1 MEFSGSPYVPPG
13 YRAIN
18 FELVTPVYPQ
28 PTPQYLSASAG
39 LALPNQVAVAIRSA
53 IGIFTSADMA
63 DGWLASAWSGVIGC
77 VRDLEPVTSSM
88 RERAKESRMTSGAAA
103 SLAVSYWMVWSAVLR
118 AECAAIFSYPLVK
131 GVYGGMHSAWG
142 EAIPL
147 HHHRQIVYL
156 HAVPHVIPHHP
167 LWPVYIPP
175 AYDNIIITLP
185 GSGELNFAPVKPVP
199 VTFAG
204 STVSSAWKNPA
215 ELDCHTHIRWAW
227 TGGSIDSEW
236 GKPDPEPDPPP
247 TDPDPPLPDHSPSHT
262 IMNNV
267 QILSLPDNIPLHG
280 TVQLELDTDSYCWS
294 GSITLSG
301 RENLPHLKPTAAG
314 PRELQITINGY
325 RWLVFVNNY
334 TRTRQYPAETYVVS
348 INSRHRQF
356 GSDWAPRTDGAVT
369 ANIRALALIDQLL
382 GNTGFTITQSANSHH
397 IKTPDWTIAAGS
409 VGWVGQHPIDVIS
422 DIVKSAGAILVPHP
436 HNDSWQMQPAYP
448 VSPWALSDAPL
459 SALSHVIP
467 VGLDMH
473 QGMETN
479 PGQSHDSVLI
489 SGVQHGVAVNVRR
502 AGTAGNAPAEDV
514 YHDLHQDVQQC
525 LEHGRN
531 VLAAAGTKSLFTISL
546 PIMPSGTAP
555 ELVMPGTLAGYED
568 PEHAEE
574 NWRGV
579 VKSLSVIANGAADVT
594 QNVTVEVMHG

>member
-1 MEFSGSPYVPPG
+1 MRWHAVIPNAEFKDYEPYVPTNRFVLFGQP
-13 YRAIN
+13 AA
-18 FELVTPVYPQ
+18 FTPP
-28 PTPQYLSASAG
+28 
-39 LALPNQVAVAIRSA
+39 
-53 IGIFTSADMA
+53 
-63 DGWLASAWSGVIGC
+63 
-77 VRDLEPVTSSM
+77 
-88 RERAKESRMTSGAAA
+88 
-103 SLAVSYWMVWSAVLR
+103 
-118 AECAAIFSYPLVK
+118 AIFSYELQKKSPRP
-131 GVYGGMHSAWG
+131 YGLS
-142 EAIPL
+142 
-147 HHHRQIVYL
+147 
-156 HAVPHVIPHHP
+156 
-167 LWPVYIPP
+167 
-175 AYDNIIITLP
+175 
-185 GSGELNFAPVKPVP
+185 
-199 VTFAG
+199 
-204 STVSSAWKNPA
+204 VSWSIDTGCAEEKNA
-215 ELDCHTHIRWAW
+215 ASLIRWAW

-236 GKPDPEPDPPP
+236 GKPDPDPDPPP
-247 TDPDPPLPDHSPSHT
+247 TDPEPPLPDHSPSHT

-356 GSDWAPRTDGAVT
+356 GSDWAPRTDGAIT
-369 ANIRALALIDQLL
+369 ANIRARALIDQLL
-382 GNTGFTITQSANSHH
+382 GSTGFTITQSANSHH

-409 VGWVGQHPIDVIS
+409 FGWVGQHPIDVIS

-502 AGTAGNAPAEDV
+502 AGTAGNTPADDV